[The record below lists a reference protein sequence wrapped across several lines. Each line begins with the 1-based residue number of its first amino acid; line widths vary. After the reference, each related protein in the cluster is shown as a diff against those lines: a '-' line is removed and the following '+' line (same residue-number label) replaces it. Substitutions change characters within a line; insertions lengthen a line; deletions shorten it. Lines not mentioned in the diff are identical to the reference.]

1 MRKFSYQTKDPP
13 MKRLPALATAF
24 VALIAVSVYAADEIK
39 LDDVKCIMNPK
50 AAAKADKFVEFKGGK
65 VFFCCPNCPKGF
77 EKKVE
82 AGDKVV
88 IAKGNKQLIQT
99 GQAKQGK
106 CPFTGG
112 PLKTE
117 LVVDGAKIQF
127 CCNNCL
133 GKAKKLE
140 GEEQLTA
147 LFGDE
152 AFEKAEF
159 KVGEAEAAE

>member
-1 MRKFSYQTKDPP
+1 
-13 MKRLPALATAF
+13 MKRLPSLAAALALLFT
-24 VALIAVSVYAADEIK
+24 VGLYAADEIK

-50 AAAKADKFVEFKGGK
+50 AGAKADKFVEFKDGM
-65 VFFCCPNCPKGF
+65 VFFCCENCPKGF
-77 EKKVE
+77 AAKVE
-82 AGDKVV
+82 AGDKLV
-88 IAKGNKQLIQT
+88 IAKGNRQLIQT
-99 GQAKQGK
+99 GQAVQAK

-133 GKAKKLE
+133 GKAKALE

-152 AFEKAEF
+152 AFKKAEF
-159 KVGEAEAAE
+159 KVGEGEKGVEKEK

>member
-1 MRKFSYQTKDPP
+1 
-13 MKRLPALATAF
+13 MKRLPVIVTAF
-24 VALIAVSVYAADEIK
+24 VALVTVSLYAAEEIK

-77 EKKVE
+77 AAKVE

-88 IAKGNKQLIQT
+88 IAKGNRQLIQT
-99 GQAKQGK
+99 GQAVQAK

-117 LVVDGAKIQF
+117 LVVEGAKIQF
-127 CCNNCL
+127 CCNNCK
-133 GKAKKLE
+133 GKAEKLE
-140 GEEQLTA
+140 GEEQLVA

-152 AFEKAEF
+152 AFKKAEF
-159 KVGEAEAAE
+159 KVGEGEEKAVDKEKE